1 MNAFYEEKV
10 FLKDLYPA
18 WCLTYG
24 PDIGGKTQ
32 SVQFFRGDAES
43 RESRFRLQNGDVG
56 VAGFRTTGG
65 IAEASVGDAR
75 PKILTYWRHDDYEL
89 TPIH

>member
-1 MNAFYEEKV
+1 VNAFYEEKV

-56 VAGFRTTGG
+56 VAGF
-65 IAEASVGDAR
+65 VR
-75 PKILTYWRHDDYEL
+75 PEGSPRHRLAMPDQRS
-89 TPIH
+89 